1 MRPPARIATSL
12 CCLLDSDLISHQYLS
27 RAINLA
33 SYSKLQAF
41 AGRPYIVMAEAS
53 GVTEADLKA
62 KITER
67 LQATHV
73 EIEDMSGIST
83 PPAAPPFCYVE
94 ENAENYC
101 RWLWPSFLGDN
112 RLTAV

>member
-1 MRPPARIATSL
+1 MRPPARITTSL
-12 CCLLDSDLISHQYLS
+12 CCLLDSDLISHQYL
-27 RAINLA
+27 AHATNLA
-33 SYSKLQAF
+33 SYLKLQAF
-41 AGRPYIVMAEAS
+41 AGRPYIAMAEAS

-62 KITER
+62 KIIEQ

-83 PPAAPPFCYVE
+83 PPTAPRFCE
-94 ENAENYC
+94 IKENAENYC
-101 RWLWPSFLGDN
+101 RRLWPSFLGDN

>member
-1 MRPPARIATSL
+1 M
-12 CCLLDSDLISHQYLS
+12 
-27 RAINLA
+27 A
-33 SYSKLQAF
+33 SYLKLQAL

-62 KITER
+62 KIIEQ

-83 PPAAPPFCYVE
+83 PPTAPPFCYIE
-94 ENAENYC
+94 ENADNGC
-101 RWLWPSFLGDN
+101 RRLWPSFLGDN
-112 RLTAV
+112 RVTAV

>member
-1 MRPPARIATSL
+1 VLFARL
-12 CCLLDSDLISHQYLS
+12 GLDFASISIPRNYL
-27 RAINLA
+27 AP
-33 SYSKLQAF
+33 YFTLQAF

-62 KITER
+62 KIIEQ

-83 PPAAPPFCYVE
+83 PPAAPPFCYIE
-94 ENAENYC
+94 ENADNYC
-101 RWLWPSFLGDN
+101 RWLWPSFLCDN
-112 RLTAV
+112 RVTAV